1 MKEHTE
7 KLYKVINNKNQSMN
21 GGEFDWT
28 KHLPTKNKPGKWTP
42 RITNPEI
49 CSEGYHLTKHWNFWI
64 NTKTDKVFE
73 CEAKNI
79 TEWDDDKCICG
90 SVRLIKEVKLDF
102 KDEKMNTGKWNT
114 GDWNTGHLNTGS
126 LNTGDLN
133 TGSRN
138 TGSRNTGDCNT
149 GYRNTGNRNTGNNN
163 TGEWNT
169 GYRNTG
175 NNNTGDR
182 NTGDRNTGD
191 WNTGNNN
198 TGDRNTG
205 EWNTGEWNTGEWNT
219 GYRNTGSRNT
229 GDRNT
234 GYRNTGNWNTG
245 SRNTGCFN
253 TKTPEYYELFNQK
266 ITKKEYENTRFPNY
280 FYFELEKNKTYKECW
295 NKSFKEATLK
305 EIEQTIKLPNFNY
318 EVFWKVTGIT
328 KKEIMTRLK

>member
-102 KDEKMNTGKWNT
+102 KDEKMNTGDWNTGDWNTGDWNTGDWNTGSRNTGKWNTGNWNTGNLNTGKWNTGDCNTGNWNTGNRNTGNWNT
-114 GDWNTGHLNTGS
+114 GDWNTGHNNTGS
-126 LNTGDLN
+126 
-133 TGSRN
+133 
-138 TGSRNTGDCNT
+138 
-149 GYRNTGNRNTGNNN
+149 
-163 TGEWNT
+163 
-169 GYRNTG
+169 
-175 NNNTGDR
+175 
-182 NTGDRNTGD
+182 
-191 WNTGNNN
+191 
-198 TGDRNTG
+198 
-205 EWNTGEWNTGEWNT
+205 
-219 GYRNTGSRNT
+219 
-229 GDRNT
+229 
-234 GYRNTGNWNTG
+234 
-245 SRNTGCFN
+245 FN
-253 TKTPEYYELFNQK
+253 TKTAEYYELFNQK
-266 ITKKEYENTRFPNY
+266 ITKKEYENISFPNY

-295 NKSFKEATLK
+295 NKSFKKATLE

>member
-102 KDEKMNTGKWNT
+102 KDEKMNTGDWNT
-114 GDWNTGHLNTGS
+114 GDWNTG
-126 LNTGDLN
+126 
-133 TGSRN
+133 SRN
-138 TGSRNTGDCNT
+138 TGKWNTGNWNTGNLNTGKWNTGDCNT
-149 GYRNTGNRNTGNNN
+149 GNWNTGNRNTGK
-163 TGEWNT
+163 WNT
-169 GYRNTG
+169 GDC
-175 NNNTGDR
+175 NTGDC
-182 NTGDRNTGD
+182 
-191 WNTGNNN
+191 
-198 TGDRNTG
+198 
-205 EWNTGEWNTGEWNT
+205 
-219 GYRNTGSRNT
+219 
-229 GDRNT
+229 
-234 GYRNTGNWNTG
+234 NTGNWNTG
-245 SRNTGCFN
+245 SSNTGYSNTGDCNTGHWNTGKWNTGNWNTGSFN
-253 TKTPEYYELFNQK
+253 TKNPEYYELFNQK
-266 ITKKEYENTRFPNY
+266 ITKKEYENISFPNY
-280 FYFELEKNKTYKECW
+280 FYFELEENKTYKECW
-295 NKSFKEATLK
+295 NKSFKKATLK

>member
-1 MKEHTE
+1 MKEHTG
-7 KLYKVINNKNQSMN
+7 KLYKVINNKNNSMN

-79 TEWDDDKCICG
+79 TEWDDDKCVCG

-102 KDEKMNTGKWNT
+102 KDEKMNTGDWNT
-114 GDWNTGHLNTGS
+114 GD
-126 LNTGDLN
+126 
-133 TGSRN
+133 
-138 TGSRNTGDCNT
+138 
-149 GYRNTGNRNTGNNN
+149 
-163 TGEWNT
+163 
-169 GYRNTG
+169 
-175 NNNTGDR
+175 
-182 NTGDRNTGD
+182 
-191 WNTGNNN
+191 
-198 TGDRNTG
+198 
-205 EWNTGEWNTGEWNT
+205 
-219 GYRNTGSRNT
+219 
-229 GDRNT
+229 
-234 GYRNTGNWNTG
+234 WNTG

-295 NKSFKEATLK
+295 NKSFKKATLE

>member
-1 MKEHTE
+1 MKEHTG
-7 KLYKVINNKNQSMN
+7 KLYKVINNKNNSMN

-79 TEWDDDKCICG
+79 TEWDDDKCVCG

-102 KDEKMNTGKWNT
+102 KDKKMNTGYSNT
-114 GDWNTGHLNTGS
+114 GDRNTGNWNTGHK
-126 LNTGDLN
+126 NTGD
-133 TGSRN
+133 
-138 TGSRNTGDCNT
+138 
-149 GYRNTGNRNTGNNN
+149 RNTGNRNTGNNN

-169 GYRNTG
+169 GYR
-175 NNNTGDR
+175 
-182 NTGDRNTGD
+182 
-191 WNTGNNN
+191 NTGNNN

-295 NKSFKEATLK
+295 NKSFKKATLE

>member
-1 MKEHTE
+1 MKEHTG
-7 KLYKVINNKNQSMN
+7 KLYKVINNKNNSMN
-21 GGEFDWT
+21 GEGFDWT

-49 CSEGYHLTKHWNFWI
+49 CSKGYHLTKHWNFWI

-102 KDEKMNTGKWNT
+102 KDEKMNTGDWNTGKWNT
-114 GDWNTGHLNTGS
+114 GDWNTG
-126 LNTGDLN
+126 DWN

-138 TGSRNTGDCNT
+138 TGK
-149 GYRNTGNRNTGNNN
+149 
-163 TGEWNT
+163 W
-169 GYRNTG
+169 
-175 NNNTGDR
+175 
-182 NTGDRNTGD
+182 
-191 WNTGNNN
+191 
-198 TGDRNTG
+198 
-205 EWNTGEWNTGEWNT
+205 
-219 GYRNTGSRNT
+219 
-229 GDRNT
+229 
-234 GYRNTGNWNTG
+234 NTGNWNTG
-245 SRNTGCFN
+245 SFN
-253 TKTPEYYELFNQK
+253 TKNPEYYELFNQK
-266 ITKKEYENTRFPNY
+266 ITKKEYENISFPNY
-280 FYFELEKNKTYKECW
+280 FYFELEENKTYKECW